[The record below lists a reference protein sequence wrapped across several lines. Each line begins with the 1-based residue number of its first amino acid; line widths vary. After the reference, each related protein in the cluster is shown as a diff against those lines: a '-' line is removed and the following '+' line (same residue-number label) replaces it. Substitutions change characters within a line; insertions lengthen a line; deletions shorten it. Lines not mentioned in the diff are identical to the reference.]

1 MFFCVSRACRLAV
14 LLPWLAL
21 TASADVSPAWIGRFT
36 APGAPPS
43 PWAMVRLK
51 GQKPTSYRVT
61 TVAGKVALEARVD
74 GSMSL
79 MARPISVDL
88 AQRPVLCW
96 RWYVDG
102 PVKTADMTRKSG
114 DDYAARV
121 YVAFD
126 VQDSA
131 LSGSTKFK
139 LRMARSLFGQEIPD
153 AAVVYVWDNTHAV
166 GTARKSSYTDRSQ
179 LIVAE
184 SGARRARGWVSERA
198 DIASDYAKAFPKQP
212 GHPIQLAIAAD
223 GDNTHSKGRAAFAD
237 IHFVGRGEP
246 CAG

>member
-1 MFFCVSRACRLAV
+1 M
-14 LLPWLAL
+14 

-102 PVKTADMTRKSG
+102 PVQKANMTRKSG

-121 YVAFD
+121 YIAFD
-126 VQDSA
+126 MPDSE
-131 LSGSTKFK
+131 LSGSTRFK
-139 LRMARSLFGQEIPD
+139 LKMARTMFGQSIPD
-153 AAVVYVWDNTHAV
+153 AAVVYVWDNSHPV
-166 GTARKSSYTDRSQ
+166 GTARRSSYTDRSQ
-179 LIVAE
+179 LVVAD
-184 SGARRARGWVSERA
+184 SGAAKAGTWVAKRA
-198 DIASDYAKAFPKQP
+198 DVAADFARAFGSKP
-212 GHPIQLAIAAD
+212 GKPVQLAVASD
-223 GDNTHSKGRAAFAD
+223 GDNTNSKGRAAFAD
-237 IHFVGRGEP
+237 IHFVARGQP
-246 CAG
+246 CAF